1 MAELLR
7 KTVVYA
13 LIVSLL
19 GLGSP
24 MTVQAEILGTLAGL
38 ESTRRGAD
46 LERIGNVLAREQV
59 REQMQALGVNQA
71 QIETRLAGLTDAE
84 LRTLAER
91 MDNMPAG
98 AGLFELIG
106 VVFVV
111 LLILELVGVID
122 IFKKIP

>member
-1 MAELLR
+1 M
-7 KTVVYA
+7 
-13 LIVSLL
+13 IVSLL